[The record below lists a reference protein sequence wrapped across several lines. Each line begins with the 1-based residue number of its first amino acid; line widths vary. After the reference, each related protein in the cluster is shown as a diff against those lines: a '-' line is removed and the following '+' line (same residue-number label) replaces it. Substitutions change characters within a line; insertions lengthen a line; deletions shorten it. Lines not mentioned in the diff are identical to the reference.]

1 MNLNQKMI
9 CRLSVVGLLVAMFT
23 LTATEPMAASD
34 AAGLLAQGSTD
45 IIDDEARID
54 ISDIPLKTA
63 ITVIVFLGSGAF
75 FLHVWFRWMITKKEE
90 PTWPLVAFGWY
101 AGLVV
106 LVTCLASIFI
116 WKEKLILGTS
126 AAEKYG
132 LRAGLGAVG
141 VFLCFM
147 LVIIFRNKSRSR
159 KY

>member
-9 CRLSVVGLLVAMFT
+9 CSLSVVGLLVAMFT
-23 LTATEPMAASD
+23 LTATELLAASD

-75 FLHVWFRWMITKKEE
+75 FLHVWFRWMITKDE

-101 AGLVV
+101 AGIVV
-106 LVTCLASIFI
+106 LVTCLASIPI
-116 WKEKLILGTS
+116 WKEKLIRGTS

-147 LVIIFRNKSRSR
+147 LVIIFRNRSRSG

>member
-1 MNLNQKMI
+1 MNRSQKTI
-9 CRLSVVGLLVAMFT
+9 CSLSVVGLLVAMFA
-23 LTATEPMAASD
+23 LTATKPLEAYD
-34 AAGLLAQGSTD
+34 VAGLLAQESSD
-45 IIDDEARID
+45 IIDEERRID
-54 ISDIPLKTA
+54 LSDIPLKTA
-63 ITVIVFLGSGAF
+63 LTVIVFFGSGAF
-75 FLHVWFRWMITKKEE
+75 FLHVWFRWMITKEE

-101 AGLVV
+101 AGLVM
-106 LVTCLASIFI
+106 LVTCLLSIPI

-147 LVIIFRNKSRSR
+147 LVIIFRNRSRSG